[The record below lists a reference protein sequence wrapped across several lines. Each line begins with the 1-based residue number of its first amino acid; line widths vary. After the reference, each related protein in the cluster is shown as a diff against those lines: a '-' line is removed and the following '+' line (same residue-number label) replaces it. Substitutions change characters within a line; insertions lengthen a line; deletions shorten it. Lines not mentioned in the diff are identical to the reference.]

1 METLKGNR
9 RLAEITS
16 ITLDKEI
23 VHFFSFTFSQNFPID
38 RVLYACIITCFL
50 GKETPIICLLKANKV
65 LLDTFGLDRINFSF
79 IKINNPS
86 SRLSD

>member
-23 VHFFSFTFSQNFPID
+23 VHFFSFTFS
-38 RVLYACIITCFL
+38 
-50 GKETPIICLLKANKV
+50 
-65 LLDTFGLDRINFSF
+65 
-79 IKINNPS
+79 
-86 SRLSD
+86 